1 MWDSFFWLPPF
12 CYDTFSINLT
22 FTCEIVIRE
31 CFPEF
36 IGTTCWVL
44 YWGSCVPIIRILI
57 MQLVF
62 ILIFEL
68 FDVLTSDTLMRRS
81 KSVSAFL
88 EKAIFS
94 FIKGFHKGF
103 IKGFHKGLP
112 QWLSRKKF
120 AYSAEDASDSSL
132 IPGLGR
138 SHGGGYGNP
147 LQYSCLEKPMDK
159 GAWRASVHRF
169 TKSWIRLEWLS
180 RYTVWHYHLLAM
192 RTWDTV

>member
-1 MWDSFFWLPPF
+1 
-12 CYDTFSINLT
+12 
-22 FTCEIVIRE
+22 
-31 CFPEF
+31 
-36 IGTTCWVL
+36 
-44 YWGSCVPIIRILI
+44 

-62 ILIFEL
+62 ILIFKL

-94 FIKGFHKGF
+94 F

-169 TKSWIRLEWLS
+169 TKSWIRLE
-180 RYTVWHYHLLAM
+180 
-192 RTWDTV
+192 

>member
-62 ILIFEL
+62 ILIFKL

-147 LQYSCLEKPMDK
+147 LQYSCLENSRDR
-159 GAWRASVHRF
+159 GACWTTVHGVA
-169 TKSWIRLEWLS
+169 KSQTRL
-180 RYTVWHYHLLAM
+180 R
-192 RTWDTV
+192 D